1 MLVAKH
7 NFFSNALAFGFTA
20 CLLLTYWSGAI
31 AALGA
36 LSMGLAFVGLHY
48 RVVWIVLRRNWLLM
62 LYPVWCGIT
71 VAWAVFPQKALKL
84 DILYFATFVIC
95 LPIVSIIPIKRTT
108 QFFCV
113 LLSLTLVS
121 VLLSSNT
128 VSIFQTGEVVRIG
141 VLGSKN
147 NLSFI
152 ATFSLSAGAILLAQ
166 SKNTAFDRLLALI
179 TISLSLIS
187 ILQARSLGTVLSIGV
202 CAGFGVFSYYSRVVT
217 GYRHA
222 RLFLIYGLAC
232 CALIVAVG
240 LALFFTYDGYIALM
254 AELGKDATITGRT
267 FIWSIGLKSISEN
280 FWGGVGLASYW
291 SEFNPDAVTIW
302 IKGSRDIGVPYGFH
316 NLYINTWVETGIVGF
331 LIMSAIVSKA
341 LYRSLQ
347 TVFRQC
353 STEQVIAATVGV
365 YFFLKSFFEVPIF
378 TAFSINTFY
387 FFYIWI
393 ILNQT
398 NLDQKSR
405 GRRSQ

>member
-187 ILQARSLGTVLSIGV
+187 ILQARSL
-202 CAGFGVFSYYSRVVT
+202 
-217 GYRHA
+217 
-222 RLFLIYGLAC
+222 
-232 CALIVAVG
+232 
-240 LALFFTYDGYIALM
+240 
-254 AELGKDATITGRT
+254 LGKDATITGRT